1 MPPEYRDTKMIIL
14 CNDCL
19 KESKVPFHVF
29 GGKCSKCRSYN
40 TTRIDDD
47 KNKPEDWVDKDPP
60 APQEEAKAEEQ
71 NQ

>member
-1 MPPEYRDTKMIIL
+1 MPMEYRNMKMIIL

-19 KESKVPFHVF
+19 KESKVTFHVF

-47 KNKPEDWVDKDPP
+47 KNKPEDWVDKDL
-60 APQEEAKAEEQ
+60 ATTIEEECDECE
-71 NQ
+71 